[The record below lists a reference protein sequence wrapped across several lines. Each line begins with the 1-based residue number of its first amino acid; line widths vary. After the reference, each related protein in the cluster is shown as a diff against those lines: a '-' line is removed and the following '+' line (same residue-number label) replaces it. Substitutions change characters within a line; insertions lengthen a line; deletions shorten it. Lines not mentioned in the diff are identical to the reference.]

1 MNIFIGM
8 GRLVNDPKVTVKEN
22 ADETTT
28 IARYRLAID
37 RVASNNES
45 ADFLSVVAFGK
56 NAEFAEKYLRKGM
69 KIVIRSHVTTG
80 AFKNRFG
87 ETVYTTDFVADS
99 QEFAESKAVNE
110 SFKDSSENKSS
121 EISENIEKLPF
132 DRRTS
137 NL

>member
-1 MNIFIGM
+1 MNVFIGM

-45 ADFLSVVAFGK
+45 ADFISVVAFGK

-121 EISENIEKLPF
+121 EISENIEKMPF
-132 DRRTS
+132 EQEDE
-137 NL
+137 

>member
-1 MNIFIGM
+1 MNVFIGM

-87 ETVYTTDFVADS
+87 ETVYTTDFVAES

-110 SFKDSSENKSS
+110 SFKDSSENNSS
-121 EISENIEKLPF
+121 EISENIEKPPF
-132 DRRTS
+132 EQEDE
-137 NL
+137 

>member
-1 MNIFIGM
+1 MNVFIGM

-132 DRRTS
+132 EQEVE
-137 NL
+137 

>member
-8 GRLVNDPKVTVKEN
+8 GRLVNDPKITTKEN

-37 RVASNNES
+37 RVASNNEN
-45 ADFLSVVAFGK
+45 ADFLSIVAFGK

-110 SFKDSSENKSS
+110 SFKDSSENNLSGL
-121 EISENIEKLPF
+121 SENIEKPPF
-132 DRRTS
+132 EQE
-137 NL
+137 NE

>member
-132 DRRTS
+132 EQEDE
-137 NL
+137 

>member
-1 MNIFIGM
+1 MNVFIGM

-37 RVASNNES
+37 RVASNNEN

-110 SFKDSSENKSS
+110 SFKDSSENNSS
-121 EISENIEKLPF
+121 EISENIEKPPF
-132 DRRTS
+132 EQEDE
-137 NL
+137 

>member
-37 RVASNNES
+37 RVASNNEN

-110 SFKDSSENKSS
+110 SFKDSSENNLSGL
-121 EISENIEKLPF
+121 SENIEKPPF
-132 DRRTS
+132 EQE
-137 NL
+137 NE

>member
-1 MNIFIGM
+1 M
-8 GRLVNDPKVTVKEN
+8 
-22 ADETTT
+22 
-28 IARYRLAID
+28 
-37 RVASNNES
+37 ASNNES

-110 SFKDSSENKSS
+110 SFKDSSENNSS
-121 EISENIEKLPF
+121 EISENIEKPPF
-132 DRRTS
+132 EQEDE
-137 NL
+137 

>member
-8 GRLVNDPKVTVKEN
+8 GRLVNDPKITTKEN

-132 DRRTS
+132 EQEDE
-137 NL
+137 

>member
-1 MNIFIGM
+1 MNVFIGM

-110 SFKDSSENKSS
+110 SFKDSSENNSS
-121 EISENIEKLPF
+121 EISENIEKPPF
-132 DRRTS
+132 EQEDE
-137 NL
+137 

>member
-110 SFKDSSENKSS
+110 SFKDSSENNLSGL
-121 EISENIEKLPF
+121 SENIEKPPF
-132 DRRTS
+132 EQE
-137 NL
+137 NE

>member
-1 MNIFIGM
+1 MNVFIGM

-110 SFKDSSENKSS
+110 SFKDSSENESS

-132 DRRTS
+132 EQEDE
-137 NL
+137 

>member
-1 MNIFIGM
+1 MNVFIGM

-121 EISENIEKLPF
+121 EISENIEKPPF
-132 DRRTS
+132 EQEDE
-137 NL
+137 

>member
-110 SFKDSSENKSS
+110 SFKDSSENNSS
-121 EISENIEKLPF
+121 EISENIEKPPF
-132 DRRTS
+132 EQEDE
-137 NL
+137 

>member
-1 MNIFIGM
+1 MNVFIGM

-87 ETVYTTDFVADS
+87 ETVYTTDFVADL

-132 DRRTS
+132 EQEDE
-137 NL
+137 

>member
-80 AFKNRFG
+80 TFKNRFG
-87 ETVYTTDFVADS
+87 EIVYTTDFIADS

-121 EISENIEKLPF
+121 EISENIEKPPF
-132 DRRTS
+132 EQEAE
-137 NL
+137 

>member
-37 RVASNNES
+37 RVASNNEN

-69 KIVIRSHVTTG
+69 KIVIRSHVTTET
-80 AFKNRFG
+80 FKNRFG

-110 SFKDSSENKSS
+110 SFKDSSENNLSGL
-121 EISENIEKLPF
+121 SENIEKPPF
-132 DRRTS
+132 EQE
-137 NL
+137 NE

>member
-1 MNIFIGM
+1 MNVFIGM
-8 GRLVNDPKVTVKEN
+8 GRLVNNPKVTVKEN

-132 DRRTS
+132 EQEDE
-137 NL
+137 

>member
-1 MNIFIGM
+1 MNVFIGM

-56 NAEFAEKYLRKGM
+56 NAEFAE
-69 KIVIRSHVTTG
+69 
-80 AFKNRFG
+80 
-87 ETVYTTDFVADS
+87 
-99 QEFAESKAVNE
+99 SKAVNE

-121 EISENIEKLPF
+121 EISENIEKPPF
-132 DRRTS
+132 EQEDE
-137 NL
+137 

>member
-1 MNIFIGM
+1 MNVFIGM

-37 RVASNNES
+37 RVASNNEN
-45 ADFLSVVAFGK
+45 ADFLSIVAFGK

-110 SFKDSSENKSS
+110 SFKDSSENNSS
-121 EISENIEKLPF
+121 EISENIEKPPF
-132 DRRTS
+132 EQEDE
-137 NL
+137 

>member
-1 MNIFIGM
+1 MNVFIGM

-132 DRRTS
+132 EQE
-137 NL
+137 NE

>member
-37 RVASNNES
+37 RVASNNEN

-80 AFKNRFG
+80 AFKNRFS

-110 SFKDSSENKSS
+110 SFKDSSENNSS
-121 EISENIEKLPF
+121 EISENIEKPPF
-132 DRRTS
+132 EQEDE
-137 NL
+137 

>member
-1 MNIFIGM
+1 MNVFIGM

-132 DRRTS
+132 EQEDE
-137 NL
+137 

>member
-37 RVASNNES
+37 RVASNNEN

-132 DRRTS
+132 EQEDE
-137 NL
+137 

>member
-8 GRLVNDPKVTVKEN
+8 GRLVNDPKLTVKEN

-37 RVASNNES
+37 RVASNNEN

-132 DRRTS
+132 EQEDE
-137 NL
+137 

>member
-37 RVASNNES
+37 RVASNNEN
-45 ADFLSVVAFGK
+45 ADFLSVVAFVK

-132 DRRTS
+132 EQEDE
-137 NL
+137 

>member
-1 MNIFIGM
+1 MNVFIGM

-69 KIVIRSHVTTG
+69 KIVIRSHVITG

-132 DRRTS
+132 EQEDE
-137 NL
+137 

>member
-1 MNIFIGM
+1 MNVFIGM

-99 QEFAESKAVNE
+99 Q
-110 SFKDSSENKSS
+110 
-121 EISENIEKLPF
+121 
-132 DRRTS
+132 
-137 NL
+137 

>member
-1 MNIFIGM
+1 MNVFIGM

-45 ADFLSVVAFGK
+45 ADFISVVAFGK

-132 DRRTS
+132 EQEDE
-137 NL
+137 

>member
-37 RVASNNES
+37 RVASNNEN

-110 SFKDSSENKSS
+110 SFKDSSENNSS
-121 EISENIEKLPF
+121 EISENIEKPPF
-132 DRRTS
+132 EQEDE
-137 NL
+137 

>member
-1 MNIFIGM
+1 MNVFIGM

-110 SFKDSSENKSS
+110 SFKDSSENNSS

-132 DRRTS
+132 EQEDE
-137 NL
+137 

>member
-8 GRLVNDPKVTVKEN
+8 GRLVNDPKITTKEN

-37 RVASNNES
+37 KVTSNNES
-45 ADFLSVVAFGK
+45 ANFLSVVAFGK

-132 DRRTS
+132 EQEDE
-137 NL
+137 

>member
-1 MNIFIGM
+1 MNVFIGM

-110 SFKDSSENKSS
+110 SFKDSSENNSS
-121 EISENIEKLPF
+121 ELSENIEKPPF
-132 DRRTS
+132 EQEDE
-137 NL
+137 